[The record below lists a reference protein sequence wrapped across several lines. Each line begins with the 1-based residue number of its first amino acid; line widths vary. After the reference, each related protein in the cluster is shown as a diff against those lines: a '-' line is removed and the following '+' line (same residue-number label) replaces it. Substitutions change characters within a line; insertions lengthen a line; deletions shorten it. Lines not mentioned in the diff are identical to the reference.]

1 MIPTKKQC
9 IEQNISN
16 KRIKQKM
23 AKFGNTSKDCW
34 LFIYLREIQLDLT
47 KTTTIR
53 QKTS

>member
-23 AKFGNTSKDCW
+23 AKLMQVEIVGLYS
-34 LFIYLREIQLDLT
+34 LREI
-47 KTTTIR
+47 
-53 QKTS
+53 